1 MLAILPA
8 YRRLQ
13 QPCEG
18 SVDGATQAQD
28 ITVQRHV
35 WRAPHEV
42 RPLQCPTVDL
52 KQKNMRM
59 KINWSICSWSIWGLL
74 DLFSMREV
82 KFITWWMSEFKLELH
97 SGNVQLRSKLVIM
110 WPWNLVDDL
119 EKQYNNGT
127 SSMNSKWSQESG
139 NAHIGAKFVLTF
151 VTLSLM
157 LGAHYPWCKK
167 TQVLTKHSI

>member
-35 WRAPHEV
+35 WRTPHEV

-52 KQKNMRM
+52 KQKNMWM

-82 KFITWWMSEFKLELH
+82 KFITWWMTPKCNMLYQALCIISKPSVNSNWSYTLEMSN
-97 SGNVQLRSKLVIM
+97 SGQNWWSCDLEIWWMTLKNNTIMAPHLWIQSGVRSPEMNTLGQNLVWTL
-110 WPWNLVDDL
+110 WPWV
-119 EKQYNNGT
+119 
-127 SSMNSKWSQESG
+127 
-139 NAHIGAKFVLTF
+139 
-151 VTLSLM
+151 
-157 LGAHYPWCKK
+157 WC
-167 TQVLTKHSI
+167 